1 MEETHEVANYFRK
14 ILKLELGIN
23 VAERK
28 HEAEGP
34 KTLDVDIQSGELE
47 KSMEVTETRGSIE
60 RELTPPTPIVTEREI
75 SSHSIMDEIIKSLE
89 ELRSTL
95 LNRIE
100 ALERRVNKLEGLIQK
115 VFQGVKALPMRPE
128 EAPKYADTPR
138 YFSLSS
144 ISVDDI
150 DLLMHEANELLAK
163 RENSLPYLI
172 KLEAIEWRLIKALEN
187 NEIAKNKVSL
197 DFLKAL
203 RVEINRLRKA
213 LLK

>member
-14 ILKLELGIN
+14 ILKLELGMDA
-23 VAERK
+23 AEKK
-28 HEAEGP
+28 HEAEAP
-34 KTLDVDIQSGELE
+34 KTLDVDIQSGDLE
-47 KSMEVTETRGSIE
+47 KSVEVTETQGSIE
-60 RELTPPTPIVTEREI
+60 RELSPRTPIVTERGI
-75 SSHSIMDEIIKSLE
+75 PSHSTMDEVIRSLE

-115 VFQGVKALPMRPE
+115 VFQGVKVLPMRPE
-128 EAPKYADTPR
+128 EAPKYADTQR